1 MTKYNDIK
9 YTMLDGFVIHDCCI
23 AGNDYF
29 CVSAEKLLSEEEYDY
44 YSKRGTTRIGI
55 HNLEAQKK
63 GEPPIWAGRTWEGH
77 SFFNTRLVNTEYKEY
92 LMMDDAGQVFY
103 GGLGDRKFI
112 EDRIP
117 PDQRCRQLTKVDDQ
131 IYGIGFGRKILKR
144 IDHGQWEH
152 LVPSEIRNAIPSG
165 QAGFDDMHGFSET
178 DLYAVGGKSDVW
190 HYDGEQWR
198 FVDICDDPILPK
210 AVCCAE
216 DGFVYIACA
225 HGVLVRGRGE
235 DWEVYRPKKQLTKF
249 TEIVSY
255 QGKIFLGSE
264 QGVFVLEQ
272 NATSLVYQPYD
283 FEGQIYPIKARRL
296 DVGHGL
302 LLAASEYSVA
312 LFDGQQWQYL
322 YGGGPS
328 PEEEAALLEQM
339 VRDAEESVDALHDI
353 ADKLKSAKGQ
363 G

>member
-1 MTKYNDIK
+1 MSNSESKYEVFSG
-9 YTMLDGFVIHDCCI
+9 YTIHDCLI
-23 AGNDYF
+23 AGPEYF
-29 CVSAEKLLSEEEYDY
+29 VISSEKILSEEEYDY
-44 YSKRGTTRIGI
+44 YENRGSTRLGI
-55 HNLEAQKK
+55 HNPSKQPI
-63 GEPPIWAGRTWEGH
+63 GEPIVWATRTWEQH
-77 SFFNTRLVNTEYKEY
+77 SFYNTRLINTKSSEY

-117 PDQRCRQLTKVDDQ
+117 PDQRCRQLTKVGDQ

-152 LVPSEIRNAIPSG
+152 LVPSEIRSAIPSG

-178 DLYAVGGKSDVW
+178 DLYAAGGKSDVW

-235 DWEVYRPKKQLTKF
+235 EWDVFHTDKNIKF
-249 TEIVSY
+249 CDTVAY
-255 QGKIFLGSE
+255 NGRVFFGSE
-264 QGVFVLEQ
+264 SGVFVSQQ
-272 NATSLVYQPYD
+272 NTEAFSCQPYD
-283 FEGQIYPIKARRL
+283 FEGQIAPLNARRL
-296 DVGHGL
+296 DAGHGL
-302 LLAASEYSVA
+302 LLAASLNSVA
-312 LFDGQQWQYL
+312 LYDGENWQYL
-322 YGGGPS
+322 YGGGPT
-328 PEEEAALLEQM
+328 PKEEALLLEM
-339 VRDAEESVDALHDI
+339 LAREAEQDLDELTEL
-353 ADKLKSAKGQ
+353 ADQLKSVKGQ

>member
-1 MTKYNDIK
+1 MSNSESKYEVFSN
-9 YTMLDGFVIHDCCI
+9 YVIHDCLI
-23 AGNDYF
+23 AGPEYF
-29 CVSAEKLLSEEEYDY
+29 VISAEKILSEEEYDY
-44 YSKRGTTRIGI
+44 YENRGSTRLGI
-55 HNLEAQKK
+55 HNLSKQPI
-63 GEPPIWAGRTWEGH
+63 GEPTIWATRTWEGH

-103 GGLGDRKFI
+103 GGLGDKKFV

-117 PDQRCRQLTKVDDQ
+117 PDQRCHQLTKVGDQ
-131 IYGIGFGRKILKR
+131 IYGIGFDRTILKR
-144 IDHGQWEH
+144 IDHGKWEH
-152 LVPSEIRNAIPSG
+152 LTPRSIRKSSLDNI
-165 QAGFDDMHGFSET
+165 GFDDMHGFSEE
-178 DLYAVGGKSDVW
+178 DLYAVGGQNDVW
-190 HYDGEQWR
+190 HYDGNDWR
-198 FVDICDDPILPK
+198 FIDICDDPILPM

-225 HGVLVRGRGE
+225 HGVLVRGRNE
-235 DWEVYRPKKQLTKF
+235 EWEVYRPEDTKVKF
-249 TEIVSY
+249 TEAVSY
-255 QGKIFLGSE
+255 QGRIYLGSE
-264 QGVFVLEQ
+264 KGVFVIEH
-272 NATSLVYQPYD
+272 NAETLAYKPYD
-283 FEGQIYPIKARRL
+283 FEGQISPVRARRM

-302 LLAASEYSVA
+302 LLVASFHRVA
-312 LFDGQQWQYL
+312 LFDGKQWKNL